1 MGACCGIFFSV
12 KDKQYI
18 IYSKKNYFD
27 GNLINVSTY
36 NNNIENLNII
46 NKTEVG
52 DNDNSKH
59 NNSYRV
65 KGLKKHNYFRGLHG
79 SPHLHLNHKL
89 CDIAD
94 KYLKK
99 LLEPDKIIS
108 SELYNGEIL
117 GENVFIYNCEKT
129 FVEICELWY
138 EENKKYN
145 YNLNKFQ
152 IDTGH
157 FSQMV
162 WNKTKEVGFSFLF
175 DEKKK

>member
-1 MGACCGIFFSV
+1 M
-12 KDKQYI
+12 
-18 IYSKKNYFD
+18 
-27 GNLINVSTY
+27 
-36 NNNIENLNII
+36 
-46 NKTEVG
+46 
-52 DNDNSKH
+52 
-59 NNSYRV
+59 
-65 KGLKKHNYFRGLHG
+65 HG
-79 SPHLHLNHKL
+79 SPPLHLNHEL
-89 CDIAD
+89 CDIAY

-175 DEKKK
+175 DEKKNKTCGIALYYPAGNILGEFKNNVKCNNKEKQ